1 MGEHLPSSGQIAE
14 AADVAAHCAIYTKTA
29 DSRRALVLMHMR
41 FDGKLGFAGGL
52 IDPEDAS
59 VVQGLNRELREE
71 LNLDTSRFEIKDEDF
86 VMCRHGLIKLSVYFL
101 SHRFYVSSIPI
112 FRGHGPEFM
121 FSALVFFQYTAKLPF
136 GALKSSTLHNQ
147 YK

>member
-1 MGEHLPSSGQIAE
+1 MGQHLPSSGQIAE
-14 AADVAAHCAIYTKTA
+14 AELRPRAGDVAAHCVIYTKTA

-71 LNLDTSRFEIKDEDF
+71 LNLDTSRFEIKDKDF
-86 VMCRHGLIKLSVYFL
+86 VMCRHGLIKLSVYYL
-101 SHRFYVSSIPI
+101 SHRFYVSSIQI
-112 FRGHGPEFM
+112 FKGYGSHFM
-121 FSALVFFQYTAKLPF
+121 FKKHL
-136 GALKSSTLHNQ
+136 
-147 YK
+147 

>member
-1 MGEHLPSSGQIAE
+1 MNKKKNLLGEHLQSRGHIAE
-14 AADVAAHCAIYTKTA
+14 AELRPRARDIAAHCAIYTKTA

-41 FDGKLGFAGGL
+41 FDGKIGFAGGL

-86 VMCRHGLIKLSVYFL
+86 VMCRYGRINLRLCYL
-101 SHRFYVSSIPI
+101 SHRFYVSSI
-112 FRGHGPEFM
+112 
-121 FSALVFFQYTAKLPF
+121 
-136 GALKSSTLHNQ
+136 
-147 YK
+147 

>member
-1 MGEHLPSSGQIAE
+1 MASINALQCQRKFNLNCESDKILFGEHLPSRGEMDEAE
-14 AADVAAHCAIYTKTA
+14 LLPRDARYVAAHCAIYTKTA

-41 FDGKLGFAGGL
+41 FDGNLGFAGGL

-86 VMCRHGLIKLSVYFL
+86 VMCRHGLIKL
-101 SHRFYVSSIPI
+101 RFYV
-112 FRGHGPEFM
+112 
-121 FSALVFFQYTAKLPF
+121 LYDVT
-136 GALKSSTLHNQ
+136 
-147 YK
+147 

>member
-14 AADVAAHCAIYTKTA
+14 AELRPRAGDVAAHCVIYTKTA

-101 SHRFYVSSIPI
+101 SHRFYVSSIQI
-112 FRGHGPEFM
+112 FKGYGLQFM
-121 FSALVFFQYTAKLPF
+121 FSTYSLFFQTTVKQAF
-136 GALKSSTLHNQ
+136 
-147 YK
+147 